1 MRTSIF
7 STFFDE
13 AGPATSPQLPV
24 SDEFASAPRPASTPG
39 AGALINALL
48 AELLAS
54 ETRAQRAEARIAAH
68 GRHCICSAAEI
79 AVEDAEAAAA

>member
-7 STFFDE
+7 SSLFNE
-13 AGPATSPQLPV
+13 AGPATRPQLPV
-24 SDEFASAPRPASTPG
+24 SDEFASAPRPASALG
-39 AGALINALL
+39 AGALIDALL

-54 ETRAQRAEARIAAH
+54 EARAQRAEARLAAH